1 MKRFAVIGLST
12 FGQELAINLYKLGN
26 EVTVL
31 DRSKEK
37 IQTVSK
43 LVSTAIVV
51 DIKSKDSLKALELE
65 HMDGIIVSTGT
76 LANTSILVTL
86 FLKELGA
93 KNIIVKTMDD
103 DHAKI
108 LKRVG
113 ADQVV
118 NPEMDM
124 AQNLAAKLN
133 APNFLEFV
141 RLSDDYN
148 IVEIAAPYEFHGK
161 SLGQLEMRKRY
172 NVTVIGV
179 RDVITEKFTVTPG
192 PDYIVKD
199 SEVLIVI
206 GTEADLGRLKSEK

>member
-1 MKRFAVIGLST
+1 M
-12 FGQELAINLYKLGN
+12 
-26 EVTVL
+26 
-31 DRSKEK
+31 
-37 IQTVSK
+37 SK
-43 LVSTAIVV
+43 LVTTAIVI
-51 DIKSKDSLKALELE
+51 DIRSKDSLKSLEL
-65 HMDGIIVSTGT
+65 HNMDGIIVSTGT
-76 LANTSILVTL
+76 QANTSILVTL

-103 DHAKI
+103 DHSKI

-148 IVEIAAPYEFHGK
+148 IVEIAPPYEFHGK
-161 SLGQLEMRKRY
+161 SLVQLDMRKKY

-179 RDVITEKFTVTPG
+179 RDVITENFTVTPG
-192 PDYIVKD
+192 SDYVVKD
-199 SEVLIVI
+199 SDVLIVI
-206 GTEADLGRLKSEK
+206 GTEKDLNRLKAEK

>member
-1 MKRFAVIGLST
+1 MKRFAIIGLST
-12 FGQELAINLYKLGN
+12 FGQELAISLYRLGN
-26 EVTVL
+26 EVIVV
-31 DRSKEK
+31 DRNRDK
-37 IQTVSK
+37 IQAVSK
-43 LVSTAIVV
+43 LVSTAIVA
-51 DIKSKDSLKALELE
+51 DLSNKESLRKLELE
-65 HMDGIIVSTGT
+65 KMDGIVVSTGGQ
-76 LANTSILVTL
+76 ANTSILITL

-93 KNIIVKTMDD
+93 KNIIVKTLDD

-108 LKRVG
+108 LNRVG
-113 ADQVV
+113 ADQIV

-148 IVEIAAPYEFHGK
+148 IVEIAPPYEFHGK
-161 SLGQLEMRKRY
+161 NLGQLDLRKRY

-192 PDYIVKD
+192 SEYTVKD

-206 GTEADLGRLKSEK
+206 GTEQDLNRLRQEQ

>member
-1 MKRFAVIGLST
+1 MKKFTVIGLST

-26 EVTVL
+26 DVVVI
-31 DRSKEK
+31 DRNREK
-37 IQTVSK
+37 IQAVSK
-43 LVSTAIVV
+43 QVSTAIVI
-51 DIKSKDSLKALELE
+51 DIKSKDSLKSLELNN
-65 HMDGIIVSTGT
+65 MDGIIVSTGT
-76 LANTSILVTL
+76 QANTSILVTL

-103 DHAKI
+103 DHSKI

-148 IVEIAAPYEFHGK
+148 IVEVAPPYEFHGK
-161 SLGQLEMRKRY
+161 SLGQLEMRKKY

-192 PDYIVKD
+192 PDYVVKD

-206 GTEADLGRLKSEK
+206 GTEQDLNRLKAER